1 MITPEN
7 SRLHQEMLD
16 KGYLFHSGD
25 GMQRFR
31 YNENGY
37 VNYPIG
43 YIAEPRRSANGESVN
58 PWFCSVKG
66 PNGWHQKSSVSR
78 DEVIDWAIKKQK
90 EILDENH
97 TSADH

>member
-25 GMQRFR
+25 GMQYFH
-31 YNENGY
+31 NSDNGY

-43 YIAEPRRSANGESVN
+43 YITGPCRSTDNGSGKPWYCSVN
-58 PWFCSVKG
+58 G
-66 PNGWHQKSSVSR
+66 QNGWHQKSSASR